1 MTTIGTPPAA
11 WGPVVLSSVSNPASA
26 LDSSMLR
33 LGLFIAENACARA
46 AFRSAPATTQFTPL
60 TSGFARYAQ
69 GVRPEKPSRNRF
81 NKQTPPVQNASIET
95 PHTPPWRVGIH

>member
-1 MTTIGTPPAA
+1 
-11 WGPVVLSSVSNPASA
+11 
-26 LDSSMLR
+26 MLR